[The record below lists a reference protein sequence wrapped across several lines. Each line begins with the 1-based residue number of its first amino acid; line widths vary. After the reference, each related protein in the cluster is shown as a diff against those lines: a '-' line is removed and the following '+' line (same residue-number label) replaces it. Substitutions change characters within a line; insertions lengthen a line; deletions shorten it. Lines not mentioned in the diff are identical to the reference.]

1 MSKLIKAAGAAA
13 AATMASR
20 VLGFLRE
27 TAYAGFYGDT
37 AVASAFVAAFTI
49 PNLFRRLLGEGA
61 LTAVFV
67 PAFARREREAGREAA
82 MRGGAAVTLA
92 VAGLCTAGVVLIT
105 LLATVMV
112 EWVPMPL
119 QRELML
125 RLLRWMLPYAAFMCV
140 AAVFMAMLN
149 ARGHYFVPALG
160 SATMS
165 LVMIGSV
172 YGLAPLFGTTLEQQ
186 VMGLAVGVIIAG
198 IAQAAFQWP
207 ALRREGFRFTWGN
220 PWKDPTVRES
230 FQRLMPAT
238 LGVAAYQFNV
248 MATQLIGMSQA
259 DHVLASYNY
268 AVRLLELPQGVIGVS
283 VATYLLTELS
293 RHAADKQYPE
303 FRRMVGEGMLHLC
316 FLNGLASV
324 LLIVLAEPI
333 VRLLFEHGRFTPQ
346 TTARAAMALRYLAPG
361 LLATS
366 LTGIVSR
373 AFYAL
378 DDTRTPMRVGMFCL
392 GTNVVL
398 AFVLA
403 FPFQQA
409 GLAAANAVTAT
420 INIALLLYAFT
431 RKVPKFDL
439 RHLSPSVARIGALAA
454 MAGVVGWGCHAAW
467 ESAVGHEGKARQAG
481 AVFVPA
487 VIALAAY
494 LVASLRTGV
503 PQAHELISVLRRKLG
518 AANP

>member
-1 MSKLIKAAGAAA
+1 M
-13 AATMASR
+13 
-20 VLGFLRE
+20 
-27 TAYAGFYGDT
+27 
-37 AVASAFVAAFTI
+37 
-49 PNLFRRLLGEGA
+49 
-61 LTAVFV
+61 
-67 PAFARREREAGREAA
+67 
-82 MRGGAAVTLA
+82 
-92 VAGLCTAGVVLIT
+92 
-105 LLATVMV
+105 
-112 EWVPMPL
+112 

-125 RLLRWMLPYAAFMCV
+125 RLMRVMLPYAAFVCV

-160 SATMS
+160 SAMMS

-172 YGLAPLFGTTLEQQ
+172 YGLAPWFGKTLEEQ
-186 VMGLAVGVIIAG
+186 VSGLAAGVILAG
-198 IAQAAFQWP
+198 VAQAAFQLP
-207 ALRREGFRFTWGN
+207 ALRREGFRLFVAR
-220 PWKDPTVRES
+220 PWADPTVRES
-230 FQRLMPAT
+230 FRRLVPAT

-248 MATQLIGMSQA
+248 VATQAIGSMQA

-293 RHAADKQYPE
+293 RHAADRKFPE

-333 VRLLFEHGRFTPQ
+333 VRLLFEHGRFTAMS
-346 TTARAAMALRYLAPG
+346 TERASMALRFLAPG

-378 DDTRTPMRVGMFCL
+378 DDTRTPMRVGVFCL
-392 GTNVVL
+392 GANVVFGL
-398 AFVLA
+398 VLA

-409 GLAAANAVTAT
+409 GLAAANATSAILNV
-420 INIALLLYAFT
+420 ALLLYAFG
-431 RKVPKFDL
+431 RKMPKFEAG
-439 RHLSPSVARIGALAA
+439 HLKPSVARIAALAC
-454 MAGVVGWGCHAAW
+454 MAGMVAWGAHSLWEAWIGHA
-467 ESAVGHEGKARQAG
+467 GKARQVG

-487 VIALAAY
+487 FAALGAY
-494 LVASLRTGV
+494 IGASLAVGV
-503 PQAHELISVLRRKLG
+503 PQAHELAAVVRRRLG
-518 AANP
+518 RG